1 MEQTIKEGKISIVCI
16 IVRLII
22 DFFAMCILIGFIWI
36 IKDLIAFFTTKL
48 TITNKK
54 VTGKTGL
61 INTNQLDSPL
71 NKISGVQVEKGLFG
85 QIFNYGT
92 IKITTA
98 STVFN
103 FKYIGNPDEF
113 RTILNNQI
121 EQYDEERIK
130 KQAQDDTILQAM
142 IKAREAELK
151 LKDEQKEVVKD
162 EIKSNHN

>member
-1 MEQTIKEGKISIVCI
+1 MEQTIKEGKISIASI
-16 IVRLII
+16 IVRLVI
-22 DFFAMCILIGFIWI
+22 DFLTMCIFIGFIWI
-36 IKDLIAFFTTKL
+36 IRDLIAFFTTKL
-48 TITNKK
+48 IITNKK
-54 VTGKTGL
+54 ITGKTGL

-71 NKISGVQVEKGLFG
+71 NKISGVQVEKSLFG

-121 EQYDEERIK
+121 EQYEEERIK
-130 KQAQDDTILQAM
+130 RQAQELVAAM
-142 IKAREAELK
+142 K
-151 LKDEQKEVVKD
+151 
-162 EIKSNHN
+162 

>member
-36 IKDLIAFFTTKL
+36 IKDLIAFFTPKL

-130 KQAQDDTILQAM
+130 KQAQELAAAM
-142 IKAREAELK
+142 K
-151 LKDEQKEVVKD
+151 
-162 EIKSNHN
+162 

>member
-1 MEQTIKEGKISIVCI
+1 MEQTIKEGKISIASI
-16 IVRLII
+16 IVRLVI
-22 DFFAMCILIGFIWI
+22 DFLTMCIFIGFIWI
-36 IKDLIAFFTTKL
+36 IRDLIAFFTTKL
-48 TITNKK
+48 IITNKK
-54 VTGKTGL
+54 ITGKTGL

-71 NKISGVQVEKGLFG
+71 NKISGVQVEKSLFG

-121 EQYDEERIK
+121 EQYEEERIK
-130 KQAQDDTILQAM
+130 RQAQELAAAM
-142 IKAREAELK
+142 K
-151 LKDEQKEVVKD
+151 
-162 EIKSNHN
+162 

>member
-16 IVRLII
+16 VVRLII
-22 DFFAMCILIGFIWI
+22 DLFAMCILIGFVWI

-54 VTGKTGL
+54 ITGRTGL

-103 FKYIGNPDEF
+103 FKYIANPDEF

-130 KQAQDDTILQAM
+130 KQAKELAAAM
-142 IKAREAELK
+142 K
-151 LKDEQKEVVKD
+151 
-162 EIKSNHN
+162 